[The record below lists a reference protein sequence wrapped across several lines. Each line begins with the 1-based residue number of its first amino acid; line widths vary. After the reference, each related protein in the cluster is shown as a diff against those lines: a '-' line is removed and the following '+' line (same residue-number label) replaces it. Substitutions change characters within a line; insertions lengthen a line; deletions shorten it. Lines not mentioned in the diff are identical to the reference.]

1 MLAFFSNNF
10 SRFSRNDDTDFI
22 LHHLISID
30 TLKPRN
36 CSMVLDISF
45 ALFFCELCSMPHG
58 NSWFCLSV
66 PKMMIKLAQFLHYI
80 SSMTRVSI
88 FFYHCQ
94 TLTVNSQFIRTCCI
108 CMNFKLWVS
117 DSLCRTQL
125 VSSCLH
131 RFPVTV
137 DVLHLF
143 AETAT
148 ESDLVL
154 EHEWHML

>member
-66 PKMMIKLAQFLHYI
+66 PKMMIKLAHFLYEI
-80 SSMTRVSI
+80 SSMARAS
-88 FFYHCQ
+88 FFFEHCQ
-94 TLTVNSQFIRTCCI
+94 TWTVNISLFERVAYVWISNCQCLTFDDVQFTT
-108 CMNFKLWVS
+108 W
-117 DSLCRTQL
+117 SLR
-125 VSSCLH
+125 
-131 RFPVTV
+131 RFFRYKWMYFIYLPKQQ
-137 DVLHLF
+137 
-143 AETAT
+143 
-148 ESDLVL
+148 
-154 EHEWHML
+154 